1 MGMRYLIDSSAYI
14 RYIDGRLSEIGIQ
27 KMDEVL
33 DNNLQ
38 MSVIVKMELLS
49 FQDGGMREQIIKEI
63 VNTSEILLLTEEI
76 IDKTIEIRRKTK
88 VKLPDAIIAATAIVN
103 KMTLISCNDSDFLKI
118 PKLKYFSIQ

>member
-49 FQDGGMREQIIKEI
+49 FQDGGMRE
-63 VNTSEILLLTEEI
+63 
-76 IDKTIEIRRKTK
+76 
-88 VKLPDAIIAATAIVN
+88 
-103 KMTLISCNDSDFLKI
+103 
-118 PKLKYFSIQ
+118 